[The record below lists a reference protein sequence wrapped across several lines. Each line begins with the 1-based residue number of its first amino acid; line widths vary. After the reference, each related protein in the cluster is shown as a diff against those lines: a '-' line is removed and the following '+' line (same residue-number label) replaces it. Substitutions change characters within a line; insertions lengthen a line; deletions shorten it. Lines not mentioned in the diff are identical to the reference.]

1 MPSESGRIDCPV
13 LRLNRDMCPQLTDD
27 NPETLGSF
35 DNIFQALLQ
44 ITIIAAGEICGE
56 FRRNIKQIRLTGHL

>member
-44 ITIIAAGEICGE
+44 IVIIAAGESCGAL
-56 FRRNIKQIRLTGHL
+56 RRDAKESRLTCHL

>member
-1 MPSESGRIDCPV
+1 
-13 LRLNRDMCPQLTDD
+13 MCPQLTDD

-44 ITIIAAGEICGE
+44 ITIIAAGEIYGAL
-56 FRRNIKQIRLTGHL
+56 RRNVKQDKLTRHI